1 MRLRECE
8 EAIMAYSSFENRN
21 RSIPDIIAD
30 VFGQAT
36 TLLRK
41 EGQLARAEMS
51 EKISQVAVGIALIL
65 FGAVLLIPALVI
77 LLDAAV
83 AGLVS
88 RGVEAHWSA
97 LIVGGAAL
105 LIGLILALLGSSR
118 LKAKRLM
125 PSRTIEQLQQDAAVA
140 KYQMRSDHE
149 QIQRAA

>member
-1 MRLRECE
+1 
-8 EAIMAYSSFENRN
+8 MAYSSFENRS

-30 VFGQAT
+30 IFGQAT

-105 LIGLILALLGSSR
+105 LIGLIFALVGSSR

-125 PSRTIEQLQQDAAVA
+125 PSRTIDQLQQDAAVA

>member
-1 MRLRECE
+1 MPLQECE
-8 EAIMAYSSFENRN
+8 EGTMAYSSFENRT

-51 EKISQVAVGIALIL
+51 EKISQVAVGMALML

-83 AGLVS
+83 AALVDQ
-88 RGVEAHWSA
+88 GMEAHWSA

-105 LIGLILALLGSSR
+105 LVGLILALVGSSR

-140 KYQMRSDHE
+140 KHQMRSDHE